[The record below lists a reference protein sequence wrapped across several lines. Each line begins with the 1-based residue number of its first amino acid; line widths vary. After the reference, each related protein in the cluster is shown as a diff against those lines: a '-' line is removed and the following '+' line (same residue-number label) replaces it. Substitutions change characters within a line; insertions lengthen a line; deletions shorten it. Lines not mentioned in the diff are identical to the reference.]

1 MHLSSRKKIFLKG
14 AFVLTRVG
22 LISRVIGFFFRIF
35 LSRSFGTEGN
45 LPSDLSRLRTL
56 YFFVCR
62 RDRDCTL
69 PSDRPV
75 CFPWKAR
82 SFQGILSDRPVSFYC
97 IIFALHGLHPDFCT
111 GHCRVPLE

>member
-1 MHLSSRKKIFLKG
+1 MHLFKGSFCPDACRSDLKGHWIFLPDLLEPLLWYG
-14 AFVLTRVG
+14 RDW
-22 LISRVIGFFFRIF
+22 
-35 LSRSFGTEGN
+35 N